1 MFLNQPPCLNMEN
14 NNLEMLVEELK
25 AVIPF
30 KETTEVGDIVLVASE
45 QPQML
50 LYGLITSIERDP
62 GKKDEWWHIGLS
74 FLTVPLQ
81 NVVWTLRTAQM
92 TGQEIFTMGGE
103 KRFFKAVGIGA
114 KNALKPMG
122 KSKEPSKQSIKKGL
136 KRIK

>member
-1 MFLNQPPCLNMEN
+1 MEN

-81 NVVWTLRTAQM
+81 NVVWTLRTDQM
-92 TGQEIFTMGGE
+92 TGREIFTMGGE

-114 KNALKPMG
+114 APHGVVNGVQVRAGGRPKFLGYEVGNWGSHQP
-122 KSKEPSKQSIKKGL
+122 
-136 KRIK
+136 

>member
-1 MFLNQPPCLNMEN
+1 MDK
-14 NNLEMLVEELK
+14 NNLENLVEELK

-30 KETTEVGDIVLVASE
+30 KMTTEVGDIVLVVSG

-92 TGQEIFTMGGE
+92 TGREIFTMGGE
-103 KRFFKAVGIGA
+103 KRFFKAVNIGS
-114 KNALKPMG
+114 KTVPEPTNKPR
-122 KSKEPSKQSIKKGL
+122 KPAKQSTKSGL